1 MEEESGATAECAAR
15 PRVGSLALH
24 ATWEKLGESRESDG
38 LRRKGGGKRGIPSS
52 DTDEGN
58 DTWSSRRTFC
68 GKKQKHQSR
77 PTGISAETEGG
88 GQLFGLGRKMGK
100 QKKVPGGVWQY
111 LRNFGQVPG
120 RKWPSVGHFSPHGSR
135 ARHGGVPLHQE
146 RPGVHKMIRGTGVGE
161 QTPVSAGKHARQMC
175 DKLDGPSNEA
185 AKGGETNRSGSPS
198 KSEARRSFVGMIEAP
213 WWLIHHIF
221 CRGWPSVAFASC
233 RAGIEYFGAWPFSSD
248 WQIAPLLPLTANRR
262 GAPLRG
268 SS

>member
-1 MEEESGATAECAAR
+1 MEEESGATAAGCAAR
-15 PRVGSLALH
+15 PRVGRIALR
-24 ATWEKLGESRESDG
+24 ATGGSSANRGNPMDSEGRAGEREGSRVPTPTKGTTPGARDVPFTERNRNTKAGRLGYQ
-38 LRRKGGGKRGIPSS
+38 RRRG
-52 DTDEGN
+52 
-58 DTWSSRRTFC
+58 
-68 GKKQKHQSR
+68 
-77 PTGISAETEGG
+77 GG
-88 GQLFGLGRKMGK
+88 GQLFALGRKMGK

-185 AKGGETNRSGSPS
+185 AKGGEANRSGSPS

-248 WQIAPLLPLTANRR
+248 CR
-262 GAPLRG
+262 LRHCCP
-268 SS
+268 SPQTVEVLH